1 MSGGHFDYQD
11 MRINDLIDILRRD
24 NYNTDKLEKLLES
37 VMNILHSYDWFQS
50 GDTGEGDFK
59 KEYYKE
65 LQKIK
70 RLIK

>member
-11 MRINDLIDILRRD
+11 MRISDIIDILKKD
-24 NYNTDKLEKLLES
+24 NYYTEKLERLLKS

-50 GDTGEGDFK
+50 GDTSEGDFK

-65 LQKIK
+65 MQNIK
-70 RLIK
+70 RLLK